1 MITLHKTCLF
11 YLLTLQRHEQECFGQ
26 IQMYCKSKFAA
37 GFLASIS
44 DSGNIESTVLVLRM
58 STSRVILVEGQQ
70 SAALSSK
77 AVHPILAPR
86 IGTFPS
92 TGS

>member
-1 MITLHKTCLF
+1 M
-11 YLLTLQRHEQECFGQ
+11 
-26 IQMYCKSKFAA
+26 QMYCKSKYAA

-44 DSGNIESTVLVLRM
+44 NSGNIEYIVLVLRR
-58 STSRVILVEGQQ
+58 STSKVILVEGQQ
-70 SAALSSK
+70 SAAQSSK